1 MKRKHCRRGVAGIVL
16 LIFVSFALS
25 QIVPDRAIAIDVN
38 GKSGATITARLI
50 VDGTTTT
57 VEKNLAAH
65 FEYLAKS
72 VLLEIVGPHSTP
84 DDYIEA
90 TLQVNDVEEGV
101 CRDLAIR
108 IGYEGPGLFGL
119 GSRKVWCSGMV
130 PTESVAN

>member
-1 MKRKHCRRGVAGIVL
+1 MKRKLKWGICGIVL
-16 LIFVSFALS
+16 LTFVSFVLS

-38 GKSGATITARLI
+38 GKSGATITARVT
-50 VDGTTTT
+50 VDGSTTT
-57 VEKNLAAH
+57 VEKHLPAN
-65 FEYLAKS
+65 FEYRAKK